1 MLRESYGVMRKRYEE
16 VEQLVDQKTE
26 IRRTASAERDWA
38 GVPEALRAR
47 DVLIERALKAFERH
61 EKMVVGLR
69 DQLVRWGRAPPPRL
83 TVIVSGR
90 ALTTCWPIRA
100 GKGKYN
106 SADSCRLFVTNS

>member
-69 DQLVRWGRAPPPRL
+69 DQLVRWGRAPPSPPDRDRIRTRPHNL
-83 TVIVSGR
+83 LANSGR
-90 ALTTCWPIRA
+90 
-100 GKGKYN
+100 
-106 SADSCRLFVTNS
+106 